1 MGGGYCK
8 EERKAEESLG
18 PGNGRR
24 KLKQT
29 WKQDP
34 GCSKQEMLRA
44 YQIHSTEVTITNS
57 IWLRQKKK
65 KKKADHLWHAT
76 YGKRSLYIGKI
87 LVRDKKRKRALGFE
101 RKTIR
106 SSRTAQEVLEEESI
120 SSSKS
125 VSVKAQREKGPWLPI
140 HKWLMDGTGGLLSQ
154 IWARHWKGYRCV
166 QRSIHSLQ
174 SFHSRA
180 AEGKLTH
187 TIPLTLNTV
196 PITWEQKFKEERNQK
211 ERLKEESSQAKTW
224 EVVRILIV
232 CWEQKKE
239 HRGVEKKHDLCSARQ
254 KGHIG

>member
-1 MGGGYCK
+1 MQRGEKSWRIPRTWEWKK
-8 EERKAEESLG
+8 EAKRDLKTGPRMLKAGNAQSL
-18 PGNGRR
+18 PN
-24 KLKQT
+24 
-29 WKQDP
+29 
-34 GCSKQEMLRA
+34 
-44 YQIHSTEVTITNS
+44 
-57 IWLRQKKK
+57 RQHWGDNNQQHMAASKKK